1 MCEEILKVIRVI
13 SISKYFANL
22 RIFDANKISKES
34 RKHIKNLQ
42 KQRSL
47 MNSSQLTVAF
57 FAFHFP

>member
-1 MCEEILKVIRVI
+1 MCEEILKVISVI
-13 SISKYFANL
+13 SMSKYFANL

-42 KQRSL
+42 KQSSL
-47 MNSSQLTVAF
+47 MNSSQLTVTF